1 MAIVLGGCI
10 SLSIVIAAS
19 AVGNIELRT
28 AADLG
33 LALVPLYGE
42 AAQYLIGFGL
52 FAAGFSSAL
61 TAPLAVSLV
70 VEETLDW
77 PSTSRKTKC
86 VALGVLGFGLASL
99 FLELPPTQL
108 IQWAQIANAL
118 LLPFMVLF
126 LMYLVRTTKSTISTR
141 IILNIIFIF
150 FIGLAINTISQ
161 L

>member
-1 MAIVLGGCI
+1 M
-10 SLSIVIAAS
+10 
-19 AVGNIELRT
+19 
-28 AADLG
+28 
-33 LALVPLYGE
+33 
-42 AAQYLIGFGL
+42 
-52 FAAGFSSAL
+52 
-61 TAPLAVSLV
+61 
-70 VEETLDW
+70 
-77 PSTSRKTKC
+77 
-86 VALGVLGFGLASL
+86 ALGVLGFGLASL